1 MVQHTTMQIM
11 YYLLGQEQRKKQQRL
26 ETTYFIVGKCN
37 LREIFNMVEFD
48 YKLDY
53 KNTMFTSNDKR
64 YRIGRGEQGV
74 LLVRP
79 YTNDICKHWRFKT
92 PSEATVSSKK
102 ILTLYDEYKKQKDF
116 VGMDMCRKFLEMG
129 FTRARRYANHKDG
142 NKYDENGNV
151 KPQEPDWDTSEKA
164 VSARIFK
171 KVRDQVASDPV
182 YKQMR
187 KEWRESEHILSA

>member
-1 MVQHTTMQIM
+1 MI
-11 YYLLGQEQRKKQQRL
+11 
-26 ETTYFIVGKCN
+26 
-37 LREIFNMVEFD
+37 EFD
-48 YKLDY
+48 YNLDY
-53 KNTMFTSNDKR
+53 KNTLFKRNDPR

-79 YTNDICKHWRFKT
+79 YTNDICKYWKFRTPKIAEESAKT
-92 PSEATVSSKK
+92 
-102 ILTLYDEYKKQKDF
+102 IYKMYLDYREKSDF
-116 VGMDMCRKFLEMG
+116 IGMDMCRKFLEMG

-151 KPQEPDWDTSEKA
+151 KPQEPDWNTSEKA
-164 VSARIFK
+164 ISARIFK

-187 KEWRESEHILSA
+187 KEWRESEHILST

>member
-1 MVQHTTMQIM
+1 M
-11 YYLLGQEQRKKQQRL
+11 KK
-26 ETTYFIVGKCN
+26 
-37 LREIFNMVEFD
+37 FD

-53 KNTMFTSNDKR
+53 KNILFEPNDKR

-92 PSEATVSSKK
+92 LDEAIVSSQK
-102 ILTLYDEYKKQKDF
+102 IFDMYLDYRIQKDF

-142 NKYDENGNV
+142 KKYDKNGNV
-151 KPQEPDWDTSEKA
+151 RPQEKDWATSEKA
-164 VSARIFK
+164 KSARRFK
-171 KVRDQVASDPV
+171 DFRDLVTQDEFYISL
-182 YKQMR
+182 R
-187 KEWRESEHILSA
+187 KEWREIENTN